1 MSSRRLTSRPKSVC
15 GANCAASKVKSSLID
30 DDTDPLAFTV
40 SCASVDGSS
49 GASSGCSSTMLEIC
63 LYMVTHEKCII
74 VIRLSRCCL
83 LR

>member
-1 MSSRRLTSRPKSVC
+1 MIRRLTSRPKSVC
-15 GANCAASKVKSSLID
+15 GANCAASNVKSSLID

-63 LYMVTHEKCII
+63 LYMMTTKEHNGQPKAKSAKVH
-74 VIRLSRCCL
+74 
-83 LR
+83 